1 MRCSSRIASPILR
14 FIRATTTHLVL
25 RVLYHSCSHSCNTK
39 FSTKTDQNARIRH
52 NSTRFLPYFFF
63 FCLILEENR
72 LQAGCQLNK
81 ISILS
86 NWRCCAGEGASLL
99 LRLLL
104 LIGCSRPCLRLRCC
118 TASLRWELA
127 ALARSGL
134 RPRYRTD
141 QRRAEVDAPSHWGWK
156 SGFPTA

>member
-14 FIRATTTHLVL
+14 SIRATTTHLVL

-52 NSTRFLPYFFF
+52 NSTRYLPFFFF

-72 LQAGCQLNK
+72 LQARCQLNK

-86 NWRCCAGEGASLL
+86 NWRCCAGGSVA
-99 LRLLL
+99 
-104 LIGCSRPCLRLRCC
+104 
-118 TASLRWELA
+118 AA
-127 ALARSGL
+127 ALAAPHWMLAAVLAAALLHGFAALGARCARSE
-134 RPRYRTD
+134 RP
-141 QRRAEVDAPSHWGWK
+141 AAAVPHG
-156 SGFPTA
+156 TAAG